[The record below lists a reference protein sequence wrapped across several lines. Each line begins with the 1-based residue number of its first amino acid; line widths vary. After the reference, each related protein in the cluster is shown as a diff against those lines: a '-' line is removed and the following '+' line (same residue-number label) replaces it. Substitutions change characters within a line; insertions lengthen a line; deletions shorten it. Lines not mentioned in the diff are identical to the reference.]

1 MAKPEVDATD
11 ADAPPTPP
19 TLAERAGAWL
29 QVLQLAVTI
38 ATGTMA
44 FVWSQQTE
52 KLKVEVQTYQAL
64 RSEDRK
70 DQEHLLGLRL
80 KVFEVVN
87 KALEGDERQQKAA
100 DALVVSLIQIDDPL
114 REGLRQVLLTQAKP
128 EVRSA
133 LVEGIAKDEQYRA
146 WLSEARQAAP
156 ASKNAL
162 SSSDPPS
169 TLSAM
174 SADVFYCADPD
185 SATQTRRK
193 EKAERLRQSL
203 QGRVVLRPK
212 VRELAES
219 VNASPGYRVQGLQ
232 LRHEADELV
241 VGKALQA
248 LVQTQAQMSFGLRQ
262 VANKTPGYLSLF
274 VCD

>member
-1 MAKPEVDATD
+1 MPETVDKPAESAE
-11 ADAPPTPP
+11 AATPP
-19 TLAERAGAWL
+19 TASERTKAWL
-29 QVLQLAVTI
+29 QVVQLAVTI

-80 KVFEVVN
+80 KVFELVN
-87 KALEGDERQQKAA
+87 KALEGDERQQSATT
-100 DALVVSLIQIDDPL
+100 ALVQSLLNIEDPL
-114 REGLRQVLLTQAKP
+114 RTGLLQVLLTEAKP
-128 EVRSA
+128 EARA
-133 LVEGIAKDEQYRA
+133 TLVEVIAKDEQYRA

-156 ASKNAL
+156 ASQSGVSEGAL
-162 SSSDPPS
+162 PA
-169 TLSAM
+169 TLAAM
-174 SADVFYCADPD
+174 SVDVFFCADPNAAMQ
-185 SATQTRRK
+185 SRRK
-193 EKAERLRQSL
+193 EKAEQLRQAL
-203 QGRVVLRPK
+203 KGQALVRPN

-232 LRHEADELV
+232 LRHEANELAM
-241 VGKALQA
+241 GKALQE
-248 LVQTQAQMSFGLRQ
+248 LVQTKTQMSFGLRQ